1 MIETYKRRKKIKY
14 RTFRTKNKQF
24 KNKRNKTRKNKQKIE
39 YSGGTGVSSYLKDFE
54 NYYDDKKPLIT
65 KPKSR
70 KKRQVTPR
78 EDVIE
83 KKSSIESSASDP
95 DSGDITDP
103 TAQVRSLEADVERIA
118 HEQAEANKN
127 TVNRLKQDRIQKSM
141 EIKKGKK
148 EAIRNAAEQQA
159 ENERVAAE
167 QVEMNQRATEP
178 PQPAVIWS
186 EPEPPVEGVYS
197 YWIPFFGDNTKLYE
211 FKTNMLSLI
220 EQNKVC
226 GIVKQHTPSYIT
238 SAKKRG
244 EFYNEE
250 RYNLFL
256 CIIMLV
262 YGTISNKMDAHGNY
276 NIIFKGGK
284 AIQLILSNIQNAPL
298 HDSDDIDILIMPKN
312 GIVFDAVEAKQI
324 AIHISNLIK
333 WIIDDLAYKHE
344 FSILLPDPLKTWQNQ
359 NIIKLGFLYN
369 NGGAKALSDIDFKEL
384 PSHIAPYFMDPNID
398 KASVM
403 LIKDRLNLS
412 FNYPN
417 IDSIINEKMYYFF
430 YYIVLLNK
438 NLNEY
443 TQQENIN
450 IKFNREPY
458 IKTANTCNF
467 HLTKI
472 IRALYTLF
480 HTKVLDEN
488 PGIVLREDILTEIQ
502 NIINEKTQE
511 LLQPSID
518 FIVNDIYNNQVIN
531 RQYIN
536 NILIEATNTRL
547 LAHFVI

>member
-1 MIETYKRRKKIKY
+1 
-14 RTFRTKNKQF
+14 
-24 KNKRNKTRKNKQKIE
+24 
-39 YSGGTGVSSYLKDFE
+39 
-54 NYYDDKKPLIT
+54 
-65 KPKSR
+65 
-70 KKRQVTPR
+70 
-78 EDVIE
+78 
-83 KKSSIESSASDP
+83 
-95 DSGDITDP
+95 
-103 TAQVRSLEADVERIA
+103 
-118 HEQAEANKN
+118 
-127 TVNRLKQDRIQKSM
+127 
-141 EIKKGKK
+141 
-148 EAIRNAAEQQA
+148 
-159 ENERVAAE
+159 
-167 QVEMNQRATEP
+167 
-178 PQPAVIWS
+178 
-186 EPEPPVEGVYS
+186 
-197 YWIPFFGDNTKLYE
+197 
-211 FKTNMLSLI
+211 
-220 EQNKVC
+220 
-226 GIVKQHTPSYIT
+226 
-238 SAKKRG
+238 
-244 EFYNEE
+244 
-250 RYNLFL
+250 
-256 CIIMLV
+256 
-262 YGTISNKMDAHGNY
+262 MDAHGNY